1 MAFRYKL
8 THHPAAAAD
17 FQCAKDYFA
26 EIDEDLAGLF
36 QTDFRV
42 ALRGIATG
50 RLVSHLYAAGNEVR
64 LVKLKRFSHKIF
76 FVSEGEDERFILA
89 VVSGRRHPTRIRFML
104 KGRRKSK

>member
-17 FQCAKDYFA
+17 FQHAKDYFA
-26 EIDEDLAGLF
+26 EIDDDLAGLF
-36 QTDFRV
+36 QTDFRA

-50 RLVSHLYAAGNEVR
+50 RLASHLYATGHAIR
-64 LVKLKRFSHKIF
+64 WVKLARFSHKIF
-76 FVSEGEDERFILA
+76 FEPEDDVRFVLA

-104 KGRRKSK
+104 TRRRKSK